1 MKFLLNGNVVTP
13 KNHEE
18 IELVIDKTREGS
30 ISSMNLTQLIFVNE
44 AKKLIDE
51 HLSTVGY
58 FTGIPFD
65 AVLDNNYTLNYYLDQ
80 SDNVKEQ
87 DHQIDISVKRRYNN
101 VQFWD
106 KVDGATFDSLGDLW
120 EQSVSQEKREIGRV
134 VISTDDQLQL
144 LSFGVTILDL
154 ASRSIDLVYD
164 IGNLQSAAAG
174 VGTWIYAILMIAI
187 YIAKLISVIS
197 QVVIFV
203 KALEDYMKPKIELL
217 KVMSVKDIIETSL
230 FYLGYSLN
238 KNSFIEQFEN
248 VVYLGTAN
256 RTARINNSGFIYTT
270 LDRKP
275 VGYPSYIDF
284 TDNSK
289 YDYTLV
295 GGFLRWFLD
304 NFNGKIR
311 ANGNTV
317 TLNRRDEN
325 TGTVNNI
332 TTGLTIQSTRV
343 NEQTPNTNEAWQ
355 RCLVR
360 FTLDPTDVYTSYM
373 FDSSVSEW
381 STEVDN
387 FYPTAS
393 DLKLIRGVKH
403 VDMTFSQGFMYQ
415 STPETFFNT
424 IQTVKQN
431 LSGNLTSLFPSWMT
445 GALNGVITYKDI
457 LATSQ
462 YTYDRPKLLR
472 ATGGLK
478 TQSITTV
485 EVFDNYHEIDFL
497 GNNSFMIHSGEILEC
512 NDNLFVA
519 LDNNDYAEIN
529 GEICEVIRVSYSPFK
544 RKASIIYKRP
554 SNYASNLNLK
564 RIG

>member
-1 MKFLLNGNVVTP
+1 MKFLLNGNEVTP
-13 KNHEE
+13 KNYEE
-18 IELVIDKTREGS
+18 IELVVDKTREGS
-30 ISSMNLTQLIFVNE
+30 VSSMNLTQLIFVNE

-51 HLSTVGY
+51 HLTNVGY
-58 FTGIPFD
+58 FTGIPLD
-65 AVLDNNYTLNYYLDQ
+65 IKLDNNYTLNYYLDQ
-80 SDNVKEQ
+80 SDNLKDQ
-87 DHQIDISVKRRYNN
+87 DHQFDIAVKRRYNN

-120 EQSVSQEKREIGRV
+120 EQSVSQQKREIGRV

-154 ASRSIDLVYD
+154 AKQTIDLIYD

-187 YIAKLISVIS
+187 YLVKLINVIS
-197 QVVIFV
+197 QVVVFV
-203 KALEDYMKPKIELL
+203 KALENYMYPQIERL

-230 FYLGYSLN
+230 FYLGYTLN
-238 KNSFIEQFEN
+238 VNSFINQFED

-256 RTARINNSGFIYTT
+256 RTARINNTGFIYTT
-270 LDRKP
+270 IDRKP

-284 TDNSK
+284 TDSSK

-295 GGFLRWFLD
+295 GGFFRWFLD
-304 NFNGKIR
+304 SFNGKVRVSGTTI
-311 ANGNTV
+311 TF
-317 TLNRRDEN
+317 NRRDEN
-325 TGTVNNI
+325 AGTVNNI

-360 FTLDPTDVYTSYM
+360 FRLDPTDVYTSYI
-373 FDSSVSEW
+373 FDNSVAEW
-381 STEVDN
+381 STEVNN

-393 DLKLIRGVKH
+393 DLKLIRGVKD

-424 IQTVKQN
+424 IFKIKEKLTGA
-431 LSGNLTSLFPSWMT
+431 LSSTLPPWVF
-445 GALNGVITYKDI
+445 GALNGVIPYKDV

-472 ATGGLK
+472 MIGGLK
-478 TQSITTV
+478 TQSITAV
-485 EVFDNYHEIDFL
+485 EVFDNYHDIDFL
-497 GNNSFMIHSGEILEC
+497 GNNSFMIHTGEILEC
-512 NDNLFVA
+512 NDDLFVD

-544 RKASIIYKRP
+544 HKATIIYKQP